1 MAKVLGF
8 SIYTYDKQQLNKLDD
23 FEKYKLYLED
33 LHFKTKCYN
42 SINDFFESLNNEY
55 VDTENFWWFMV
66 EI

>member
-8 SIYTYDKQQLNKLDD
+8 SVYKYNKQQIEELDD
-23 FEKYKLYLED
+23 FEKYKWYLED
-33 LHFKTKCYN
+33 KYFDIKCYN
-42 SINDFFESLNNEY
+42 SIEDFLKTLNNEY